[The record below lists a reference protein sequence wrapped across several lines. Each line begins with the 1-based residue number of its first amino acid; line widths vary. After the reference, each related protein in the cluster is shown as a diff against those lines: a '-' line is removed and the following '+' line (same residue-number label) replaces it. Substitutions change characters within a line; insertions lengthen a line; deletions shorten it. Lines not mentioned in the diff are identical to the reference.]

1 VEKGVEDS
9 WPGELSY
16 RRRRRGEK
24 RGGGEGGSRAPALM
38 FAGRRGDCC
47 ALRLRLL
54 WLEMNAVPLS

>member
-1 VEKGVEDS
+1 VKKGQGAHGRESSV
-9 WPGELSY
+9 Y

-38 FAGRRGDCC
+38 FAGRGGDCC
-47 ALRLRLL
+47 ALRLRSL